1 MNIMKNINYIIYIF
15 FFILCGII
23 YGIYDN
29 YQMGQEIKDLIRV
42 EFSKPLKIKKRFV
55 KRFRDGRLWILN
67 DSFLPTT
74 SIGSFDKKFWLDEN
88 WGKVDS
94 LIKVANSDTLK
105 CVLING
111 TVVYLEVENPAN
123 DNGW

>member
-1 MNIMKNINYIIYIF
+1 MSIMKNINYIIYMF
-15 FFILCGII
+15 FFILCGVLF
-23 YGIYDN
+23 GIYDN
-29 YQMGQEIKDLIRV
+29 NQMEQETKDLIGV

-55 KRFRDGRLWILN
+55 RRFRDGRSWILN
-67 DSFLPTT
+67 DSFLPAT

>member
-1 MNIMKNINYIIYIF
+1 MSIMKNINYIIYMF
-15 FFILCGII
+15 FFILCGVLF
-23 YGIYDN
+23 GIYDN
-29 YQMGQEIKDLIRV
+29 NQMEQETKDLIGV

>member
-1 MNIMKNINYIIYIF
+1 MNIFNKYGYLVLMIFSII
-15 FFILCGII
+15 CGVL
-23 YGIYDN
+23 YGIYDIN
-29 YQMGQEIKDLIRV
+29 QMRQETKDLIRV

-55 KRFRDGRLWILN
+55 RRFRDGRSWILN
-67 DSFLPTT
+67 DSFLPSN
-74 SIGSFDKKFWLDEN
+74 SIGSFDEKFWLDEN